1 MSLSIEKTNFIVFKV
16 PRHSSE
22 TVTIKVGKQHL
33 RQTKYVKFLGILLDE
48 HLNWKHHLLE
58 LSKKLARTCG
68 LFFKILQFLPTNVL
82 ICLYNSLFP
91 SFLQYGIIVWGL
103 TYESYT
109 RPIYLL
115 QRKIIRAIAFEHFTS
130 PSAPIFLNLKILRLS
145 ELFQLKLLCFM
156 YECINSTSPTHFFN
170 FIVPVASVHQYTR
183 QS

>member
-1 MSLSIEKTNFIVFKV
+1 MV

-58 LSKKLARTCG
+58 LSNKLARTCG
-68 LFFKILQFLPTNVL
+68 LFFKILKFLPTNVL

-91 SFLQYGIIVWGL
+91 SFLQYGTIVWGL
-103 TYESYT
+103 TYESYIKI
-109 RPIYLL
+109 IYLL
-115 QRKIIRAIAFEHFTS
+115 QKKIIRVIAFEHFTS

-170 FIVPVASVHQYTR
+170 SIVPVPSVHQYTTR